1 MNKVRL
7 EYLFE
12 REHIKND
19 NLSDVLGQQSQHI
32 SELWNEIGQKA
43 LKINDLEAKNR
54 RLLDLVNRYRRKLY
68 TEKLDEAKYEKKF
81 KEFIGES
88 VDN

>member
-1 MNKVRL
+1 MLQILFTEDGHQRAVMNKARL

-43 LKINDLEAKNR
+43 LRIN
-54 RLLDLVNRYRRKLY
+54 YR
-68 TEKLDEAKYEKKF
+68 
-81 KEFIGES
+81 
-88 VDN
+88 